1 MDAKA
6 VFNLVMQKG
15 VNIAL
20 ATSMDGLPNVRIVTF
35 AYDVK
40 EPNKVY
46 FATFPGNRK
55 IQEFQNNG
63 RVCFVSLPEGTLTEL
78 QVRCQGTVRLSAR
91 PLAQIAPFFVAK
103 MPEYQEML
111 DQGADVLLVYE
122 VEFKDAQVTIG
133 ISEAQTIQIA

>member
-6 VFNLVMQKG
+6 AFDQVMQKG
-15 VNIAL
+15 VNMAL
-20 ATSMDGLPNVRIVTF
+20 ATCVDGVPNVRVVTF
-35 AYDVK
+35 AYDIK

-55 IQEFQNNG
+55 IQEFQNNEK
-63 RVCFVSLPEGTLTEL
+63 VCFVSLPEGESAEL
-78 QVRCQGTVRLSAR
+78 QVRCQGTVKLSFR

-122 VEFKDAQVTIG
+122 VVFKDAQVTIG
-133 ISEAQTIQIA
+133 ISEAQIIQVT

>member
-1 MDAKA
+1 MDAKIA
-6 VFNLVMQKG
+6 FDQVMQNG

-20 ATSMDGLPNVRIVTF
+20 ATTVGCSPNVRVVTF

-46 FATFPGNRK
+46 FATFPGNKK
-55 IQEFQNNG
+55 IQEFQNNEK
-63 RVCFVSLPEGTLTEL
+63 VCFVSLPERALTEL
-78 QVRCQGTVRLSAR
+78 QVRCQGIVKLSAR
-91 PLAQIAPFFVAK
+91 PLVQVAPFFVAK

-122 VEFKDAQVTIG
+122 VEFQEAQVTIG
-133 ISEAQTIQIA
+133 ISEAQTIQVA

>member
-6 VFNLVMQKG
+6 AFDQVMQKG
-15 VNIAL
+15 VNMAL
-20 ATSMDGLPNVRIVTF
+20 ATCVDGMPNVRVVTF
-35 AYDVK
+35 AYDMK

-55 IQEFQNNG
+55 IQEFQNNE
-63 RVCFVSLPEGTLTEL
+63 RVCFVSLPEGELAEL
-78 QVRCQGTVRLSAR
+78 QVRCQGTVKLSVR

-122 VEFKDAQVTIG
+122 VVFKDAQVTIG
-133 ISEAQTIQIA
+133 ISEAQIIQVT